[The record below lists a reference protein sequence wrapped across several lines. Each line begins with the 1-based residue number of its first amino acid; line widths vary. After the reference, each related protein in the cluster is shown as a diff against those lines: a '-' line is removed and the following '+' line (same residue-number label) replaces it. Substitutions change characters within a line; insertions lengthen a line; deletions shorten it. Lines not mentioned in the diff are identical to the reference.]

1 MTLTSQ
7 LSQRLEEVTK
17 TKAVWG
23 SSSPSHFH
31 CGKGCFHNTHS
42 PKGTVPI
49 RTTMIATAPRIITWS
64 QISLVCSIT
73 VPLSE
78 KDSLCEWKKMT
89 WFLLQRVTKWTPA
102 VMDVC
107 SSLKLLTALPPQNL
121 FFPSLHFVKPYN
133 NPHLL
138 QFLKWAKNWE
148 MPLSP
153 SPTSPLPKESTD
165 SFFSVWKACSTLTN
179 SSLSLTVS
187 IFLPERNTHRPTKI
201 IHANNLPD

>member
-7 LSQRLEEVTK
+7 LPQRLEEVSK

-49 RTTMIATAPRIITWS
+49 WTTMIATAPRIITWS

-78 KDSLCEWKKMT
+78 KDSLCEWTKMT

-102 VMDVC
+102 VTDVC
-107 SSLKLLTALPPQNL
+107 SSLKLLTTPHPKT
-121 FFPSLHFVKPYN
+121 FFFQGYILWSLTITHICYN
-133 NPHLL
+133 FSSE
-138 QFLKWAKNWE
+138 QRTEKC
-148 MPLSP
+148 LSP

-165 SFFSVWKACSTLTN
+165 SFFSMWKACSTLTN

-187 IFLPERNTHRPTKI
+187 IFLPERNTYRPIKI

>member
-1 MTLTSQ
+1 MQANPFMTLTSQ

-107 SSLKLLTALPPQNL
+107 SSLKLLTAPPPQKL
-121 FFPSLHFVKPYN
+121 FFPRLHFVKPYN

-138 QFLKWAKNWE
+138 QFLK
-148 MPLSP
+148 
-153 SPTSPLPKESTD
+153 
-165 SFFSVWKACSTLTN
+165 
-179 SSLSLTVS
+179 
-187 IFLPERNTHRPTKI
+187 
-201 IHANNLPD
+201 